1 MTSGDAAKPLPKIHT
16 GYEESK
22 TTMKQIEATVAVFGQ
37 SIDED
42 PDDVEYEE
50 RKKKIEEYLDT
61 LDPKKRQWEEK
72 KIEHYRREG
81 KDYLLPGEKAE
92 KRKRKLRVSLEEMR
106 IDPKNIFANGQLK
119 SLSI

>member
-22 TTMKQIEATVAVFGQ
+22 TTIKQIEATVAAFGQ
-37 SIDED
+37 TIDED
-42 PDDVEYEE
+42 PDDIEYEE
-50 RKKKIEEYLDT
+50 RKKKIDEYLDT

-72 KIEHYRREG
+72 KIKHYRREG
-81 KDYLLPGEKAE
+81 KDYLLPGEKVE
-92 KRKRKLRVSLEEMR
+92 KRKRKLKVSLEEMR